1 MDYGSPDQVATR
13 SEKGRASIVK
23 RFPLVSALTLA
34 LLVALSGA
42 AVASGKPVRVFIG
55 GPLDVP
61 IGSCP
66 FPVTQHIL
74 INNEY
79 ILIFEGDHPAIV
91 TGELKARITNDATGK
106 GIDVNISGPAFI
118 TANSDGTTTI
128 ELTGR
133 STIFLPD
140 RSGLWLTSGLAT
152 VVVGPTGKTVSLSLP
167 NSAQDLCPVL
177 AAL

>member
-1 MDYGSPDQVATR
+1 MKR
-13 SEKGRASIVK
+13 SV
-23 RFPLVSALTLA
+23 LVTVLTLA
-34 LLVALSGA
+34 LLVLLSGA
-42 AVASGKPVRVFIG
+42 ALATGKPVRIFIG

-61 IGSCP
+61 VESCP
-66 FPVTQHIL
+66 FPVTQHVL

-79 ILIFEGDHPAIV
+79 ILIFTGDHPAII
-91 TGELKARITNDATGK
+91 TGSLKSFITNDRTGQ

-118 TANSDGTTTI
+118 TGNADGSTTVT
-128 ELTGR
+128 LAGR

-140 RSGLWLTSGLAT
+140 RPGLWLTSGAAT
-152 VVVGPTGKTVSLSLP
+152 VVIGPNENTVSLSLP

>member
-1 MDYGSPDQVATR
+1 MN
-13 SEKGRASIVK
+13 VK
-23 RFPLVSALTLA
+23 RSLLVSVLTLA
-34 LLVALSGA
+34 LLVLLSGA
-42 AVASGKPVRVFIG
+42 ALATGKPVRVFIG

-61 IGSCP
+61 VGSCP

-79 ILIFEGDHPAIV
+79 ILIFTGDHPAII
-91 TGELKARITNDATGK
+91 TGSLRAFITNDRTGN

-118 TANSDGTTTI
+118 TANADGSTTVK
-128 ELTGR
+128 LAGR

-140 RSGLWLTSGLAT
+140 RPGLWLTSGAAT
-152 VVVGPTGKTVSLSLP
+152 VVVGPNGNTVGLSLP
-167 NSAQDLCPVL
+167 NSAEDLCLVL

>member
-1 MDYGSPDQVATR
+1 MKR
-13 SEKGRASIVK
+13 S
-23 RFPLVSALTLA
+23 LVVTVLTLA
-34 LLVALSGA
+34 QLVLLSGA
-42 AVASGKPVRVFIG
+42 ALATGKPVRAFIG

-61 IGSCP
+61 VGSCP

-79 ILIFEGDHPAIV
+79 ILIFTGDHPAII
-91 TGELKARITNDATGK
+91 TGSLRAFITNDRTGK

-118 TANSDGTTTI
+118 TSNADGSTTI
-128 ELTGR
+128 TLAGR

-140 RSGLWLTSGLAT
+140 RPGLWLTSGAAT
-152 VVVGPTGKTVSLSLP
+152 VVIGPTENTVSLSLP